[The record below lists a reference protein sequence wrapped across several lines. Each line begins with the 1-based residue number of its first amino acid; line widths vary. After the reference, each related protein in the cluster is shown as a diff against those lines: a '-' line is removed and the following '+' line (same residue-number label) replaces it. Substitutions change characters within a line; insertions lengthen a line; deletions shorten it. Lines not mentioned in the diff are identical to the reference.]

1 MTAVSYFERAK
12 RYARRVVSGKE
23 MAGRYERLACARF
36 ERDLV
41 RQVSAEFPYVID
53 ERLGSRACQFIELL
67 PHIKGEWA
75 KPIYVDGKI
84 TYNRLELEDWQ
95 IFNEFNLF
103 AWVHRASRLRRFRR
117 SYEEIARKNAK
128 STRGA
133 GRMLYLA
140 FADDEPGAQ
149 VYSAATTAE
158 QAREVFDV
166 AREMAMRDTEFRQR
180 FGVTVG
186 RYDITSAEM
195 TQTFKILNAEASTQD
210 GLNVHAA
217 LVDEVHAHKKR
228 DLWDVIESADG
239 SRSQP
244 LISAITTAGKDMTG
258 ICYELRGYL
267 IKILEGVHV
276 DETFFGV
283 IYTLD
288 ENDQWDDET
297 VWRKA
302 NPNLGISVKLD
313 KLQAACSKAKA
324 TPSARGNFLTKHLN
338 IWTNAGSAW
347 MDMEAWARCADPT
360 LRDREH
366 EFDGATGYGSL
377 DLAQKNDF
385 AAKVKVFERDGIW
398 HVFTRL
404 YYNQDAVNE
413 SPVAQ
418 LPGWVEEGHVIVNE
432 GNLTDF
438 DVIADDMRA
447 DCKRQDIQE
456 FAFDPA
462 LSMYFAGKL
471 IEEGLPLVEIAQ
483 RSTFFTQ
490 VLIQVMNLVLAGKLK
505 HDDNPAMNWMI
516 SNLVVKV
523 SKFNE
528 LMAPVKERPENKI
541 DGAIAL
547 LMALGRALA
556 QHDTSIDD
564 FLNSPVIS

>member
-1 MTAVSYFERAK
+1 
-12 RYARRVVSGKE
+12 
-23 MAGRYERLACARF
+23 
-36 ERDLV
+36 
-41 RQVSAEFPYVID
+41 
-53 ERLGSRACQFIELL
+53 
-67 PHIKGEWA
+67 
-75 KPIYVDGKI
+75 
-84 TYNRLELEDWQ
+84 
-95 IFNEFNLF
+95 
-103 AWVHRASRLRRFRR
+103 
-117 SYEEIARKNAK
+117 
-128 STRGA
+128 
-133 GRMLYLA
+133 
-140 FADDEPGAQ
+140 
-149 VYSAATTAE
+149 
-158 QAREVFDV
+158 
-166 AREMAMRDTEFRQR
+166 
-180 FGVTVG
+180 
-186 RYDITSAEM
+186 
-195 TQTFKILNAEASTQD
+195 
-210 GLNVHAA
+210 
-217 LVDEVHAHKKR
+217 
-228 DLWDVIESADG
+228 
-239 SRSQP
+239 
-244 LISAITTAGKDMTG
+244 
-258 ICYELRGYL
+258 
-267 IKILEGVHV
+267 
-276 DETFFGV
+276 
-283 IYTLD
+283 
-288 ENDQWDDET
+288 
-297 VWRKA
+297 
-302 NPNLGISVKLD
+302 
-313 KLQAACSKAKA
+313 
-324 TPSARGNFLTKHLN
+324 
-338 IWTNAGSAW
+338 
-347 MDMEAWARCADPT
+347 MEAWARCADPT